1 MIKGFYYKGH
11 YYNVVPIEGST
22 DHTIIKD
29 GRQQRRVKKE
39 IAENA
44 IQYVDKLFKKL

>member
-1 MIKGFYYKGH
+1 MKKEFYYKGH
-11 YYNVVPIEGST
+11 HFEVVTIEGST

-29 GRQQRRVKKE
+29 GRLQRTVSKY

-44 IQYVDKLFKKL
+44 IQFVDKLFK